1 LLDVH
6 EQRYGNAEMLKRLDC
21 LLTNTNEVE
30 PEIKARI
37 IADNKCYLAL
47 GRTLKG
53 RYIAQSLRQGLY
65 KTIKRSIV
73 TCGADGWTLMNKM
86 ETPLMTWGRKILRK
100 MFGRTHEN
108 VYSQ

>member
-6 EQRYGNAEMLKRLDC
+6 EQRYKNAEMLKRLDC

-47 GRTLKG
+47 GRTLNG
-53 RYIAQSLRQGLY
+53 
-65 KTIKRSIV
+65 
-73 TCGADGWTLMNKM
+73 
-86 ETPLMTWGRKILRK
+86 
-100 MFGRTHEN
+100 
-108 VYSQ
+108 

>member
-1 LLDVH
+1 MN
-6 EQRYGNAEMLKRLDC
+6 RYEKAEMLKRLDC

-53 RYIAQSLRQGLY
+53 RYIAQSLREGLY
-65 KTIKRSIV
+65 KRPIV

-100 MFGRTHEN
+100 N
-108 VYSQ
+108 VWANT